1 MAGDELAIKR
11 SENRHVAQGEGAG
24 QLDRLELYRKGE
36 AQLIDVR
43 SESEYAESS
52 IPGSVNIPIFND
64 SERAEVGTLYKQESV
79 DAAKERGLELVS
91 AKLPG
96 FIRAIGGEG
105 PKNKIVFCWRGGM
118 RSRTSAT
125 LASLMGLKMFRL
137 AGGFRAYRKWVV
149 ETLDSYTEL
158 PPCYVL
164 NGFTGTGKTE
174 LLVRLQERGYP
185 VLNLEWMAEHRGS
198 IFGHIGKAPSNQK
211 TFDSRL
217 VHELIRLQNAPYLI
231 LEAESKRVGKIVLPD
246 FLVKAK
252 EAGTALFLDMPV
264 ETRVANILND
274 YKPDEH
280 KEDFIHSFERIEK
293 RIHTPIAAEIR
304 SALQED
310 RFGEA
315 ARLLLLHYYDPRY
328 QHATEQYEQ
337 ERITITAANMDQ
349 ALEEIVRR
357 LPELPPNGRKE
368 IS

>member
-1 MAGDELAIKR
+1 MFQDITVEEL
-11 SENRHVAQGEGAG
+11 
-24 QLDRLELYRKGE
+24 LELYRKGE

-43 SESEYAESS
+43 SESEYAEST
-52 IPGSVNIPIFND
+52 IPGSINIPIFND
-64 SERAEVGTLYKQESV
+64 AERAAVGTLYKQESV
-79 DAAKERGLELVS
+79 DAAKDRGLEIVS
-91 AKLPG
+91 AKLPA
-96 FIRAIGGEG
+96 FIRDIGGDG

-137 AGGFRAYRKWVV
+137 SGGFRAYRKWVV
-149 ETLDSYTEL
+149 ETLDSYTKL

-174 LLVRLQERGYP
+174 LLARLQERGYP

-231 LEAESKRVGKIVLPD
+231 LEAESKRVGKIVLPE

-252 EAGTALFLDMPV
+252 EAGTALFLEMPV
-264 ETRVANILND
+264 ETRVMNILND
-274 YKPDEH
+274 YKPEEH
-280 KEDFIHSFERIEK
+280 KEDFIRSFERIEK
-293 RIHTPIAAEIR
+293 RIHTPVAAEIR
-304 SALQED
+304 SALEKD
-310 RFGEA
+310 DFGEA

-328 QHATEQYEQ
+328 QHATEQYKQ
-337 ERITITAANMDQ
+337 ERITIAAADLDQ
-349 ALEEIVRR
+349 ALEEIIQR
-357 LPELPPNGRKE
+357 LPKLPTDWTQHV
-368 IS
+368 S